1 MKLTAIKRIAACVS
15 AAALLTTFSAT
26 MASAAAVKGDYAK
39 VSASD
44 VQDYLKSRSPKELK
58 LIREKEKQSSKA
70 TASVL
75 TKGAAKGAATKISI
89 PGTFWMYQQETDIYC
104 VPACIQSAVR
114 YLSGTILSQADIHS
128 YTNLDFSKIPSYV
141 NSKESQCYYILVNA
155 PDQSSLCNKIY
166 YDIVTEKAPA
176 FLRIANTSS
185 ATWYYLTYG
194 HCVLSNAIYD
204 DLSIIQLADPLGGRV
219 SGCPY
224 YYLKSAS
231 LVSAYTTHMCY

>member
-15 AAALLTTFSAT
+15 AAALLTTFSAAT
-26 MASAAAVKGDYAK
+26 ASASAVKGDYAR

-44 VQDYLKSRSPKELK
+44 VQNYMNTRSSKELK

-70 TASVL
+70 SASAV
-75 TKGAAKGAATKISI
+75 TKGAATKISI
-89 PGTFWMYQQETDIYC
+89 PGVFWMYQQETDTYC

-114 YLSGTILSQADIHS
+114 YLSGTILSQADINS
-128 YTNLDFSKIPSYV
+128 YINMDFSKIPAYV
-141 NSKESQCYYILVNA
+141 NGKENQCYYILVNA
-155 PDQSSLCNKIY
+155 PNQTSLCNKIY
-166 YDIVTEKAPA
+166 YDIVTEQAPA